1 MAFLNVNTDSLVAL
15 TNRLERIR
23 KWELPIAVR
32 NTLTKAARL
41 TKTESLPKVS
51 RQIFTIRSR
60 SFFKAKSKFKGA
72 EGLSLRTMIATVG
85 MLDVRLSDTDHAV
98 RDLEQQES
106 GGVIK
111 GRSFIPT
118 DQARKGGS
126 SSANVAARNR
136 LSNIDL
142 KSVVRLSRA
151 KGKTKSQRF
160 IKSAIFAK
168 KRFGKRAYVLTQK
181 MLFRIDRLN
190 VGKKTNKVSLK
201 ITPLYSHRK
210 GRTVRVKATNFMR
223 KSSLIQAK
231 KIDIIFKNEAEKRIK
246 KAKL

>member
-15 TNRLERIR
+15 TNRLEKLHRSD
-23 KWELPIAVR
+23 LPIAIR

-51 RQIFTIRSR
+51 RQTFTIRNKT
-60 SFFKAKSKFKGA
+60 FFRAKSRFTGA
-72 EGLSLRTMIATVG
+72 TGFNLRTMVATVG
-85 MLDVRLSDTDHAV
+85 MVDVRLSDADHAV

-118 DQARKGGS
+118 KQARKGGS
-126 SSANVAARNR
+126 ASANVAARNR
-136 LSNIDL
+136 LSKIDL
-142 KSVVRLSRA
+142 KNVVRLSRA
-151 KGKTKSQRF
+151 KGKSKSQRF

-168 KRFGKRAYVLTQK
+168 KRFGKRAYVLTPK

-190 VGKKTNKVSLK
+190 VGKRTKKVNLK
-201 ITPLYSHRK
+201 VTPLYSYRK
-210 GRTVRVKATNFMR
+210 GRTVRIKATGFMR
-223 KSSLIQAK
+223 KSTLIQAK

>member
-15 TNRLERIR
+15 TNRLEKIR

-51 RQIFTIRSR
+51 RQTFTIRR
-60 SFFKAKSKFKGA
+60 KSFFKAKSKFKGA
-72 EGLSLRTMIATVG
+72 EGLNLRTMIATVG
-85 MLDVRLSDTDHAV
+85 MLDVRLNDTDHAV

-111 GRSFIPT
+111 GRSFITT

-136 LSNIDL
+136 VSKIYL
-142 KSVVRLSRA
+142 KNAVRVSRA
-151 KGKTKSQRF
+151 KAESKSPSF
-160 IKSAIFAK
+160 KESAF
-168 KRFGKRAYVLTQK
+168 F
-181 MLFRIDRLN
+181 
-190 VGKKTNKVSLK
+190 
-201 ITPLYSHRK
+201 
-210 GRTVRVKATNFMR
+210 
-223 KSSLIQAK
+223 
-231 KIDIIFKNEAEKRIK
+231 
-246 KAKL
+246 

>member
-1 MAFLNVNTDSLVAL
+1 MAFLNINTDALVAL
-15 TNRLERIR
+15 TNRLEKLHRSD
-23 KWELPIAVR
+23 LPIAIR

-51 RQIFTIRSR
+51 RQIFTIRNKT
-60 SFFKAKSKFKGA
+60 FFRAKSRFTGA
-72 EGLSLRTMIATVG
+72 TGFNLRTMVATVG
-85 MLDVRLSDTDHAV
+85 MVDVRLSDGDHAV

-111 GRSFIPT
+111 GRAFIPT
-118 DQARKGGS
+118 NQARKGGS
-126 SSANVAARNR
+126 ASANVAARNR
-136 LSNIDL
+136 LSKIKNVI
-142 KSVVRLSRA
+142 RLSRA
-151 KGKTKSQRF
+151 KGKSKSQRF

-168 KRFGKRAYVLTQK
+168 KRFGKSAYVLTQK

-190 VGKKTNKVSLK
+190 VGKKTNKVNLK
-201 ITPLYSHRK
+201 VTPLYSYRK

-223 KSSLIQAK
+223 KSTLIQAK